1 MLRAH
6 HCSGV
11 MKTWWDEA
19 EREAQ
24 RDHPLSR
31 HGGPDGIREAYLKFM
46 QRAPVGYGTHAGSP
60 QYSVSRSA

>member
-1 MLRAH
+1 
-6 HCSGV
+6 

-31 HGGPDGIREAYLKFM
+31 HGGPYSIREEYLKFM
-46 QRAPVGYGTHAGSP
+46 QREPVGYGSTAGSP
-60 QYSVSRSA
+60 QYSVSPSVSVGRPL

>member
-1 MLRAH
+1 MTLRDR
-6 HCSGV
+6 SGV

-31 HGGPDGIREAYLKFM
+31 RGGPDGIREEYLKFM
-46 QRAPVGYGTHAGSP
+46 QRAPVGYGRP
-60 QYSVSRSA
+60 CVSRPLPGYQRRT